1 MGIKDIAIKNLLRRK
16 SKAAFILAGL
26 VIGVATVVGVI
37 SYADTMTRDINHK
50 LEKYGANILVVPKTD
65 NLALTYG
72 GMTLGGVSFEME
84 PIHQSQL
91 ANIYTIKN
99 AENLAAVG
107 PIALGAVSVNNRTAL
122 LAGVD
127 FNAAAILKPW
137 WKVNGHTPA
146 QDQLLV
152 GIEAAKLLG
161 LDRGHQL
168 VINGRTMQVSGI
180 LSPTGSQDDQLL
192 FTTLATAQTVLDK
205 PGQVSMVEVAAL
217 CKDCPVADMVSQISE
232 QLPNAKV
239 MAIQQ
244 VVKGRMETLAQFR
257 KFSYGL
263 SVVVVF
269 IGGLVVLVT
278 LMGSVKERTEEIGI
292 FRAIGFRQSHIVR
305 IIFIESGVIAVAAG
319 MLGYLLGVAAIWA
332 GLTLFGTHGAVDVPL
347 DPVLAG
353 GAIAMALV
361 IGWMASAYPAV
372 LAARMDPNKALK
384 TL

>member
-1 MGIKDIAIKNLLRRK
+1 
-16 SKAAFILAGL
+16 
-26 VIGVATVVGVI
+26 
-37 SYADTMTRDINHK
+37 
-50 LEKYGANILVVPKTD
+50 
-65 NLALTYG
+65 
-72 GMTLGGVSFEME
+72 
-84 PIHQSQL
+84 
-91 ANIYTIKN
+91 
-99 AENLAAVG
+99 
-107 PIALGAVSVNNRTAL
+107 
-122 LAGVD
+122 
-127 FNAAAILKPW
+127 
-137 WKVNGHTPA
+137 
-146 QDQLLV
+146 
-152 GIEAAKLLG
+152 
-161 LDRGHQL
+161 
-168 VINGRTMQVSGI
+168 
-180 LSPTGSQDDQLL
+180 
-192 FTTLATAQTVLDK
+192 
-205 PGQVSMVEVAAL
+205 MVEVAAL

-332 GLTLFGTHGAVDVPL
+332 GLTVFGTHGAVDVPL